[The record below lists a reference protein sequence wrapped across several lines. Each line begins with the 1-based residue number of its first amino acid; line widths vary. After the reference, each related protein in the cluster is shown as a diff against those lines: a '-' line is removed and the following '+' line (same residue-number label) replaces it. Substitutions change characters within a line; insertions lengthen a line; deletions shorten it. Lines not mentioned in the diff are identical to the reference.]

1 MKYGVKFLVKK
12 IANLNYKRMFDRI
25 DDLHKLTGKGKI
37 SLFCD
42 IVYTG
47 IKYQAGYEDYA
58 FFKFYDVPRKN
69 RETYLTRGIN
79 NQLVKMLN
87 DPEYMYYTD
96 DKSKFHEVYKEFAAR
111 DSIYLKEATK
121 EEFLEFAARHEYIMI
136 KPFDDG
142 SGIGIEKLAPKDYAS
157 YEELYDYIM
166 STNSLLVEEVITQHD
181 DMAKLCP
188 TSVNTLR
195 IVTIRHPETDEIS
208 IPFAAMRAGT
218 GKPMD
223 NLYAGGVLT
232 ILDENTGVALF
243 PAQNEELEVFTHHPV
258 TGTPIEGFQV
268 PFWEETIE
276 FIKKAALVT
285 PQLRYVGWDVAITKN
300 GPLLIE
306 GNAYPANQAYQ
317 MPAMN
322 PGKIGRLPK
331 FEKASGIKF
340 YK

>member
-1 MKYGVKFLVKK
+1 MRKIKYLLER
-12 IANLNYKRMFDRI
+12 ILNLNYKQMLDKINDVHKKSKKNRIIIFFDMI
-25 DDLHKLTGKGKI
+25 Y
-37 SLFCD
+37 C
-42 IVYTG
+42 G

-58 FFKFYDVPRKN
+58 FFEFYDVPRKN

-188 TSVNTLR
+188 TSVNTGIWKW
-195 IVTIRHPETDEIS
+195 IV
-208 IPFAAMRAGT
+208 
-218 GKPMD
+218 
-223 NLYAGGVLT
+223 
-232 ILDENTGVALF
+232 
-243 PAQNEELEVFTHHPV
+243 
-258 TGTPIEGFQV
+258 
-268 PFWEETIE
+268 
-276 FIKKAALVT
+276 
-285 PQLRYVGWDVAITKN
+285 
-300 GPLLIE
+300 
-306 GNAYPANQAYQ
+306 
-317 MPAMN
+317 
-322 PGKIGRLPK
+322 
-331 FEKASGIKF
+331 
-340 YK
+340 